1 VKPRPPFSI
10 LARRYDRLM
19 ADVPY
24 EGWAAFVLAAL
35 AGEGATPRDLLELG
49 VGTGNALVPFLQR
62 GLEAVGVDASA
73 AMLAVARAKL
83 PGVPLIRADART
95 LRLGRRFD
103 LVYSAF
109 DSLNNLFEPADL
121 RAALAAARRHL
132 RPGGWLAAD
141 LNTPAGLAELAG
153 EEPWEEDGVRLTYSY
168 DPASRLGRLEVRVE
182 GERELHLERGYE
194 PREVRRLL
202 EALDYDPVFCLT
214 YPEGLPPGPLAER
227 FWVFARRPHAPQAR
241 TP

>member
-1 VKPRPPFSI
+1 VKPRPSFSI

-49 VGTGNALVPFLQR
+49 VGTGNALVPFLRR

-95 LRLGRRFD
+95 LRLGRRFN

-109 DSLNNLFEPADL
+109 DSLNNLLTPTDL
-121 RAALAAARRHL
+121 RDALAAARHHL

-141 LNTPAGLAELAG
+141 LNTPAGLQELWR
-153 EEPWEEDGVRLTYSY
+153 EEVWEEDGVRLVYGY
-168 DPASRLGRLEVRVE
+168 DPATRLGRLEVWVE

-194 PREVRRLL
+194 PEEVHSLL
-202 EALDYDPVFCLT
+202 EVLGYDPVFYLT

-227 FWVFARRPHAPQAR
+227 FWVFARRPHAP
-241 TP
+241 